1 MRSNLFFQL
10 PILLLTFILF
20 PSPLLP
26 LSPAPLLLHTP
37 LPTPHTLLST
47 PHNSSSP
54 LLPLPPASCS
64 PYVAPLLIYYGY
76 TQYPSAHTIALT
88 AVFNPDD
95 ILFDRTFYTV
105 NGRSWVTD
113 LIPGDATCPAQIQM
127 FLVYTL
133 ATLNTGRP
141 PFLYTQGHNLAAYTA
156 FLRRTHQLCSEQAMQ
171 QTGCRLRHLYLP
183 ILRAEN

>member
-20 PSPLLP
+20 P
-26 LSPAPLLLHTP
+26 
-37 LPTPHTLLST
+37 
-47 PHNSSSP
+47 SP

-127 FLVYTL
+127 FLDYTL
-133 ATLNTGRP
+133 ATLNTGSP
-141 PFLYTQGHNLAAYTA
+141 PFLYTQGHNLAAYTD
-156 FLRRTHQLCSEQAMQ
+156 FLRRAHRLCGEQAMQ

-183 ILRAEN
+183 VLRVGE